1 MATGTHPE
9 GVIKWVVKAV
19 IFAATVLALHA
30 AAAAQNITLVT
41 LTAFSA
47 RVSAVQWGSEV
58 RAGGWAG
65 TGAHLV
71 MAGLW
76 T

>member
-1 MATGTHPE
+1 MFTATVFALYTT
-9 GVIKWVVKAV
+9 
-19 IFAATVLALHA
+19 AATE
-30 AAAAQNITLVT
+30 NITLVT
-41 LTAFSA
+41 LAAFGA
-47 RVSAVQWGSEV
+47 WVSTIQWGGEV

-71 MAGLW
+71 MAELW